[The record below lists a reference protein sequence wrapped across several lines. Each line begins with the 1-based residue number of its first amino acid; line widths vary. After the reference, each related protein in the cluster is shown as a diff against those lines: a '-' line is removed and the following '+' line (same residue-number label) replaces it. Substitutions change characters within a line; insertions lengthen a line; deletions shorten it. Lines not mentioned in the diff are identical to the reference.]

1 VTRLIGTQTY
11 ISGYDHNDRGNLEKL
26 TYPTETEVIY
36 QRYDN
41 ERVSG
46 VLIDGEVLSKDV
58 TYLPFG
64 PEEDHTF
71 GDNALTVNRTFYDNY
86 FRVER
91 IDAGI
96 LNYHYTYYA
105 DGKVKTIDGIPPPG
119 SSGGATEYS
128 YPTGNRLDH
137 STGHETANH
146 TYDNNGNITSDGT
159 FTFVYNQNNRL
170 SEVKIG
176 NAAIARYAYDGFG
189 RRVKKEIVAS
199 GVIVHYHYDL
209 QSNLLAE
216 SGGDGTPLRD
226 YIYQNGNLIAIKIYG
241 DQAGIY
247 YVIYDHPGT
256 PQQIVNTSG
265 TVVWKAAYLPFGQ
278 AQILV
283 ETITCNIRFP
293 GQYYDSETGL
303 HYNINRYYNPLTGR
317 YMTPDPIGLEGGI
330 NLYPY
335 VQNDPINSIDPEG
348 LEGIGIQKPT
358 TDNGTKQWHTHYG
371 TETNPRRDGAVYR
384 DGKLVHKGDKV
395 PNKRQKKLIR
405 RKYPNFFL
413 KGVKGIQ
420 PIFILP
426 FQIDYADFMKKGYPR
441 NINYYYLDKNGKL
454 VFKFEGA
461 CPNS

>member
-1 VTRLIGTQTY
+1 
-11 ISGYDHNDRGNLEKL
+11 
-26 TYPTETEVIY
+26 
-36 QRYDN
+36 
-41 ERVSG
+41 
-46 VLIDGEVLSKDV
+46 
-58 TYLPFG
+58 
-64 PEEDHTF
+64 
-71 GDNALTVNRTFYDNY
+71 
-86 FRVER
+86 
-91 IDAGI
+91 
-96 LNYHYTYYA
+96 
-105 DGKVKTIDGIPPPG
+105 VKTIDGIPPPG

-317 YMTPDPIGLEGGI
+317 YMTPDPIGLEGGLI
-330 NLYPY
+330 F
-335 VQNDPINSIDPEG
+335 IRMFKMI
-348 LEGIGIQKPT
+348 
-358 TDNGTKQWHTHYG
+358 
-371 TETNPRRDGAVYR
+371 R
-384 DGKLVHKGDKV
+384 
-395 PNKRQKKLIR
+395 LIR
-405 RKYPNFFL
+405 LIPKAWRELVSKSQRLIMERNN
-413 KGVKGIQ
+413 GIHIMVQ
-420 PIFILP
+420 KQIQGEMVQFIV
-426 FQIDYADFMKKGYPR
+426 MV
-441 NINYYYLDKNGKL
+441 N
-454 VFKFEGA
+454 
-461 CPNS
+461 